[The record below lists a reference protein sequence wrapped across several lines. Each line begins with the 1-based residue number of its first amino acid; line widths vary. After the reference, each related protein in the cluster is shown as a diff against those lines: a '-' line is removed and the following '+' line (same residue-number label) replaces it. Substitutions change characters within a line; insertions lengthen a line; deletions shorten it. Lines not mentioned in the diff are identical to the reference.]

1 LARIEYDQKQ
11 LLVSTEFIDA
21 SFAFRVGSMLQFIG
35 ELSVSP
41 VRSEVAAWYPSMY
54 VYLADPH
61 SYAYDRARFINSL
74 QQKGELVLRAR
85 VARCIDGMDLNLYEQ
100 ALQLMRAHVRSA
112 QPMAMDV

>member
-1 LARIEYDQKQ
+1 
-11 LLVSTEFIDA
+11 
-21 SFAFRVGSMLQFIG
+21 
-35 ELSVSP
+35 
-41 VRSEVAAWYPSMY
+41 MY
-54 VYLADPH
+54 IYLAYHH
-61 SYAYDRARFINSL
+61 SYACDRTRFIDLL